1 MRNRVLL
8 TSSVL
13 VLVTLCSYVAMANC
27 GNEGCISEAEPSICI
42 EDLAKG
48 LNPVIHDMNAPEP
61 KKITPGTAST
71 QDKAGTA
78 PSDAIVLFDGT
89 NLSNWTSKGGKAK
102 WKVKDGDAFPVKKS
116 GALSTKKAFGSCQL
130 HVEWTSPT
138 PASGEGQKRG
148 NSGIYLMGKYEVQ
161 VLDNFTNK
169 TYPDGQAGALYGR
182 SKPLVNAC
190 RKPGEWQSYD
200 IIFHQPTFKDGK
212 VVRKATF
219 TVLHNG
225 VLIQDHTVLHG
236 GTGWMGRH
244 AASPYKVHADK
255 LPIQMQDH
263 GNPVKFR
270 NVWIRELKD

>member
-89 NLSNWTSKGGKAK
+89 NLSNWTSKGGKPK

-116 GALSTKKAFGSCQL
+116 GVLSTKKAFGSCQL

-169 TYPDGQAGALYGR
+169 TYPDGQAGAVYGQ
-182 SKPLVNAC
+182 KPPLVNAC
-190 RKPGEWQSYD
+190 KEAGQWQSYD
-200 IIFHQPTFKDGK
+200 IIFHAPKFVNGK
-212 VVRKATF
+212 LVKPATV

-225 VLIQDHTVLHG
+225 VLVQDHFTM
-236 GTGWMGRH
+236 TGPAGHKKRPPYSPH
-244 AASPYKVHADK
+244 AEK
-255 LPIQMQDH
+255 LPLQLQDH
-263 GNPVKFR
+263 GDPVRFR
-270 NVWIRELKD
+270 NIWIREL